1 VVITLEILA
10 RFHAYLVVW
19 GLMRLGVKSRMF
31 ALCQILLAFGFC
43 AIPVV
48 CYYLECR
55 LETKR
60 EKSKRDGKGV

>member
-1 VVITLEILA
+1 MIITLEILA
-10 RFHAYLVVW
+10 GFHAYVVMW

-31 ALCQILLAFGFC
+31 ALCQILLAFEFC

-55 LETKR
+55 LKTKR
-60 EKSKRDGKGV
+60 EKSKQDGKGV